1 MNEYFVPRLSY
12 QGLIDDFSKSSMKI
26 IKQLLIKQVFYVA
39 IIKPELANSAQK
51 TN

>member
-1 MNEYFVPRLSY
+1 
-12 QGLIDDFSKSSMKI
+12 MKI
-26 IKQLLIKQVFYVA
+26 IKQVLIKQVFHVA